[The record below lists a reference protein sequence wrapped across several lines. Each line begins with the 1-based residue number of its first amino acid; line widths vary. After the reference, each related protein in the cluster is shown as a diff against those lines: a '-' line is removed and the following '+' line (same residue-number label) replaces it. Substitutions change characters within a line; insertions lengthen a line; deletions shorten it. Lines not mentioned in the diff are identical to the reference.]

1 MDDIKC
7 PQIANLAEI
16 TPAEARQYVEF
27 VSTLRHNQRRW
38 FNLHNY
44 DALQISRRMEKEL
57 DALNAHLLDT
67 TPRLF

>member
-16 TPAEARQYVEF
+16 TPDEAREYVQF
-27 VSTLRHNQRRW
+27 VATLRHNQRRW
-38 FNLHNY
+38 FNTHKP
-44 DALQISRRMEKEL
+44 DALQISRKMEKEL